1 MARSPSHDSLHD
13 TRHRFRSGLVRH
25 WLVKP
30 ELMCMQHRAGEHLE
44 CHMFLGAMQQ
54 GKQLAGFYDKGLFFG
69 PEFLYYRH
77 YQLALFLRGHQ
88 SPIWSLQPGSRLGSI
103 PGLSIDREQYPD
115 IKPTIA
121 VRNASLRTLLSR
133 CPDCLSLHKKAKDE
147 GRKINY
153 RIDSRAL
160 LQYSRDAFSSGG
172 DKGNT

>member
-1 MARSPSHDSLHD
+1 M
-13 TRHRFRSGLVRH
+13 RH

-77 YQLALFLRGHQ
+77 SELATFLTGHQ
-88 SPIWSLQPGSRLGSI
+88 SPIWSLQPGSRLGGV

-115 IKPTIA
+115 IKPTIT

-133 CPDCLSLHKKAKDE
+133 CPDCLNLHKKAKDE
-147 GRKINY
+147 GRKIDY
-153 RIDSRAL
+153 RMDARAL
-160 LQYSRDAFSSGG
+160 LLLSRTGSVTGNSE
-172 DKGNT
+172 GNT